1 MICVP
6 TFFYRCSMQFYLE
19 FEQILCYYTGF
30 TGAVQM
36 KKKLYNDSKSVMHIS
51 KKQIHKYHLQLY
63 LETIKGG
70 IDFCTSKKFTN
81 SFLSNYILINHIAF
95 QDTHIDSE
103 IKSIS

>member
-30 TGAVQM
+30 TGAVQI

-51 KKQIHKYHLQLY
+51 KKQINKYHLQLY

-81 SFLSNYILINHIAF
+81 SFLSNYL
-95 QDTHIDSE
+95 
-103 IKSIS
+103 